1 MPATTD
7 HAHAPA
13 PPQGKPWL
21 AVEHLTMRYGARQVV
36 SDLSFALPQGAI
48 ACLLGPSGCGKTTVL
63 RALAGFEPVAAGR
76 ISLDGQTL
84 SAPGRLLPPERRR
97 IGMVFQDYA
106 LFPHLT
112 VAQNVGF
119 GLRGRA
125 GADQRVA
132 EMLDTVGLAHAAQRF
147 PHELSGGQQQ
157 RVALARA
164 LAPQPSI
171 LLLDEPFSNL
181 DVALRERLAGEVRDI
196 LKATNTTAVL
206 VTHDQHEAFAMADVI
221 GVMADGHL
229 QQWDTA
235 YGLYHQPANRRVANF
250 VGQGAFVPAVVVDE
264 HHLRL
269 DVGQSTGDQTVFATD
284 DVMTHAP
291 GTRVDVL
298 MRPDDVVHDDA
309 SPVKARVLHKAFKG
323 AEFLY
328 TLALSDGTEVLSAIP
343 SHHDH
348 AIEHGSR
355 EAPAYRLLSGVIKV
369 GCKAAIKISERV

>member
-1 MPATTD
+1 MSVVAPTALPPVKD
-7 HAHAPA
+7 HGDA
-13 PPQGKPWL
+13 WL
-21 AVEHLTMRYGARQVV
+21 VVDDIALRYGRRTILEN
-36 SDLSFALPQGAI
+36 LSFALPQGTI
-48 ACLLGPSGCGKTTVL
+48 ACLLGPSGCGKTTAL
-63 RALAGFEPVAAGR
+63 RAIAGFEPISEGSIRLAGKV
-76 ISLDGQTL
+76 L
-84 SAPGRLLPPERRR
+84 SAPGRITPPEKRQ

-119 GLRGRA
+119 GLKGRA
-125 GADQRVA
+125 DANQRVA

-181 DVALRERLAGEVRDI
+181 DVALRERMASEVRDI
-196 LKATNTTAVL
+196 LKATQTTAVL

-221 GVMADGHL
+221 GVMADGPL

-235 YGLYHQPANRRVANF
+235 YGLYHQPVNRRVATF
-250 VGQGAFVPAVVVDE
+250 VGQGAFVPAVVVDA

-269 DVGQSTGDQTVFATD
+269 DVGLSTGDQTVFATD
-284 DVMTHAP
+284 DVMTQAA
-291 GTRVDVL
+291 GTRLDVL

-309 SPVKARVLHKAFKG
+309 SPVKATVVHRAFKG

-328 TLALSDGTEVLSAIP
+328 TLALTDGTEVLSTVP

-348 AIEHGSR
+348 AIG
-355 EAPAYRLLSGVIKV
+355 EAIGIRLDLSHVVAFPA
-369 GCKAAIKISERV
+369 AAH